1 MLHSKE
7 RLGLVRGRSA
17 AARSAT
23 GDVLLFLDSHCEV
36 NKGWLEPLLFEI
48 TKDSHTV
55 VCPIVD
61 IISPHTFTYKES
73 PIVKGGFTWGMHFTW
88 DSMPSSKLRYES
100 DVFEYVIWVVVLS
113 LKYLIILP
121 FSTLISSEKKSY
133 IDIYEK
139 I

>member
-7 RLGLVRGRSA
+7 RLGLIRGRSA
-17 AARSAT
+17 AARNAT

-100 DVFEYVIWVVVLS
+100 DVFEYVIWVVVSS

-121 FSTLISSEKKSY
+121 FTTLISSEKKSY
-133 IDIYEK
+133 IDIYDK